1 MRSVFF
7 SAAVTA
13 LALGASIGGAEAAQ
27 VLTPDGD
34 PFPTNSVAYLT
45 GGPYMTPFGTF
56 DMTTVANFDG
66 FVLQSHSGNEFY
78 TYATSTVFGTV
89 GPTQTVTFDNHGVFS
104 TYTFTNGDVEVE
116 IFGRSSAF
124 ETGTFSARMLMA
136 TWTGTIDGLPVV
148 AQISPAT
155 PTLGTIIFSLPP
167 PGTLGLLVDYVF
179 HNQTE
184 FSLNGGPF
192 VSTPLTGVSAPIPE
206 ASTWAMILA
215 GFAGLAFASYRR
227 STGKIRLRRGDRGIG
242 TRSITA
248 STTMGSKRYVAL

>member
-1 MRSVFF
+1 MRSAFF
-7 SAAVTA
+7 STAVIA
-13 LALGASIGGAEAAQ
+13 LAFGVPIGVAHAAQ

-34 PFPTNSVAYLT
+34 PFPSNSVAYLT
-45 GGPYMTPFGTF
+45 GGPYVTPFGTF

-66 FVLQSHSGNEFY
+66 FVLQSNNGNEFY
-78 TYATSTVFGTV
+78 TYATSSVFGTT
-89 GPTQTVTFDNHGVFS
+89 GPSQTVTFDNNGVFS

-155 PTLGTIIFSLPP
+155 PTLGTITFSPP
-167 PGTLGLLVDYVF
+167 PAGTLGLLVDYVF
-179 HNQTE
+179 YNQTE

-206 ASTWAMILA
+206 ASTWAMMLMGLA
-215 GFAGLAFASYRR
+215 GLSFAAYRR
-227 STGKIRLRRGDRGIG
+227 PTGRVPLG
-242 TRSITA
+242 
-248 STTMGSKRYVAL
+248 